1 MNSHNP
7 HFPVRSVIIFGNICL
22 YSGDFL
28 GVTYYD
34 SSILRYEY
42 VGTMQAI
49 YILRGVAPGAEILY
63 NT

>member
-22 YSGDFL
+22 YSGD
-28 GVTYYD
+28 
-34 SSILRYEY
+34 Y

-49 YILRGVAPGAEILY
+49 YILRGVRPEPKYYITREEGHMI
-63 NT
+63 